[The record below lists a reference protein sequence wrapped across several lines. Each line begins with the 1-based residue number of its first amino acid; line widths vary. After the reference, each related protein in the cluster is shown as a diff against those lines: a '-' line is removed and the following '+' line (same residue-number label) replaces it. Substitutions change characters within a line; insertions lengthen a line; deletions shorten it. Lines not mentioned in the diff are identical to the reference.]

1 MDFKI
6 ITRIARTEL
15 ATLFYSPVAW
25 LLLLAFACQV
35 GIDYGTIITEIAKI
49 PVMDREIT
57 FSITAGVVLGTWGLY
72 EAIQDTIYLYIPLL
86 TMNLMSREYASG
98 SIKLLYSSPVNSL
111 QIVLGKFLSMVVV
124 ALI

>member
-57 FSITAGVVLGTWGLY
+57 FSITAGVVLGNWGLY
-72 EAIQDTIYLYIPLL
+72 EAIQDTIYLYIP
-86 TMNLMSREYASG
+86 
-98 SIKLLYSSPVNSL
+98 I
-111 QIVLGKFLSMVVV
+111 
-124 ALI
+124 